1 MASGLEMAPALTVLM
16 IPKEPEESTA
26 FFRYQVM
33 KTPDPRDCLRARA
46 HLPPGRLFSGPR
58 CLQRQAGVRAVCR
71 APRWRPRCSTEG
83 ECILAF
89 EQGRQRY
96 QLPCK
101 VRELKPGSA
110 AREAAIWHNRL
121 FNPAL
126 PDTVHVLG
134 FNPIGLRPGPI
145 HGPAAESHA
154 PPRIC
159 DTPCSTPLVDGLAR
173 SGSGQAAPAP
183 TCLCPVDCQAAPC
196 PSECAPSH

>member
-1 MASGLEMAPALTVLM
+1 MAKRPSDHPICAHFLEWQCRIRQVAMREDGGRPSPGMQPRVLHGSGLEMAPALTVLM

-33 KTPDPRDCLRARA
+33 KTPDPRTVYERALIFLQA
-46 HLPPGRLFSGPR
+46 DYFQDPDAFSDRLASV
-58 CLQRQAGVRAVCR
+58 LSAGASL
-71 APRWRPRCSTEG
+71 AASLLEEG
-83 ECILAF
+83 KCILVF

-134 FNPIGLRPGPI
+134 FQPDWASAGADP
-145 HGPAAESHA
+145 
-154 PPRIC
+154 
-159 DTPCSTPLVDGLAR
+159 STGGRKTR
-173 SGSGQAAPAP
+173 S
-183 TCLCPVDCQAAPC
+183 L
-196 PSECAPSH
+196 